1 MNLYKNFLVCTTVII
16 AAILIGATACGL
28 ISVENEEEK
37 ILKVGVL
44 GPFTG
49 RSENIG
55 SEFKGAVTMAFE
67 NVDYQIGDYQV
78 KLFWIDSQSDAK
90 RAFLNYE
97 EMVVEEQLDVCIL
110 NWHSSV
116 AVAAMDVA
124 ARNKLPHFFGFGGT
138 DVINEKFEYDP
149 EYYGYYM
156 GKSWPI
162 PEKLTIAYVEALE
175 DAIEN
180 GIWDPRN
187 KKVAIYGE
195 NTEWGKSFG
204 AAIAEDF
211 EKAGWNIASEIYFT
225 TGEIELQPVMDDLI
239 EMDAA
244 VIAGSI
250 ATGPSLAAFIKQ
262 ADQTGLNSVI
272 IADGLGWVGEWHE
285 MTGDSANY
293 VLDQVPSWTSSGTI
307 NFVSDFRE
315 NYGFTPSASSGG
327 LAYDK
332 TSFFIQIAKE
342 TLEEYGELNRDT
354 LFEYG
359 REKMWTGETTYR
371 GGAVMN
377 EYKYT
382 ADTIPD
388 PVVGKNFFVFPVVQ
402 YFDGAGKIIWPEAW
416 KVSDFE
422 PPEIQ

>member
-1 MNLYKNFLVCTTVII
+1 MSLYKKSMIYKIIII
-16 AAILIGATACGL
+16 AALLLGAAGCGL
-28 ISVENEEEK
+28 ISAESEEEK
-37 ILKVGVL
+37 VLKVGVL

-55 SEFKGAVTMAFE
+55 KEFKGAVEMAFE
-67 NVDYQIGDYQV
+67 KIDYQIGDYRV
-78 KLFWIDSQSDAK
+78 ELFWIDSQSDAK

-97 EMVVEEQLDVCIL
+97 EMVVNKQLDVCIL

-124 ARNKLPHFFGFGGT
+124 ARNKLPHYFGFGGT

-149 EYYGYYM
+149 EYYSYYM
-156 GKSWPI
+156 GKSWPT
-162 PEKLTIAYVEALE
+162 PEKLTNAYVEALE
-175 DAIEN
+175 DAINKEV
-180 GIWDPRN
+180 WVPRN

-195 NTEWGKSFG
+195 NTDWGKSFG
-204 AAIAEDF
+204 SAIAKDF
-211 EKAGWNIASEIYFT
+211 ESAGWEISGEIYFT
-225 TGEIELQPVMDDLI
+225 TGEIELHPVMNDLM

-262 ADQTGLNSVI
+262 ADQTGLKSVI
-272 IADGLGWVGEWHE
+272 IADGLGWFGQWYD
-285 MTGDSANY
+285 MTGSSADY
-293 VLDQVPSWTSSGTI
+293 VLDQVPSWRNDGAGT
-307 NFVSDFRE
+307 FVEDFRH

-332 TSFFIQIAKE
+332 ASFFIKIAEE
-342 TLEEYGELNRDT
+342 TLEEYGELTRDT
-354 LFEYG
+354 LYDYG
-359 REKMWTGETTYR
+359 RDKMWTGAITYQD
-371 GGAVMN
+371 GAVMN

-382 ADTIPD
+382 SETIPD
-388 PVVGKNFFVFPVVQ
+388 PVVGRDYFIFPVVQ
-402 YFDGAGKIIWPEAW
+402 YFEGKGKIIWPDAW

-422 PPEIQ
+422 PPEGQ

>member
-1 MNLYKNFLVCTTVII
+1 MNLNKNLLFCNTVII
-16 AAILIGATACGL
+16 VALLLVTAACGL
-28 ISVENEEEK
+28 ISGESEEEK
-37 ILKVGVL
+37 VLKVGVL

-55 SEFKGAVTMAFE
+55 KEFKGAVTMAFE
-67 NVDYQIGDYQV
+67 KIDYQIGDYRV
-78 KLFWIDSQSDAK
+78 ELFWIDSQSDAK

-97 EMVVEEQLDVCIL
+97 EMVVDEQLDVCIL

-138 DVINEKFEYDP
+138 DVINEKFEHDP
-149 EYYGYYM
+149 EYYSYYM
-156 GKSWPI
+156 GKSWPT
-162 PEKLTIAYVEALE
+162 PEKLTNAYVEALE
-175 DAIEN
+175 SAINNETWN
-180 GIWDPRN
+180 PRN

-195 NTEWGKSFG
+195 NTDWGKSFG

-211 EKAGWNIASEIYFT
+211 ENAGWEIAGEMYFT
-225 TGEIELQPVMDDLI
+225 TGEIELQPVMNDLI

-272 IADGLGWVGEWHE
+272 IAEGLGWVGEWYE
-285 MTGDSANY
+285 MTGDSADY
-293 VLDQVPSWTSSGTI
+293 VLDQVPSWTSSGAI
-307 NFVSDFRE
+307 NFVSVFRD

-332 TSFFIQIAKE
+332 ASFFIQIAEE
-342 TLEEYGELNRDT
+342 TLEEYGELTRET
-354 LFEYG
+354 LYEYG
-359 REKMWTGETTYR
+359 REKMWTGEATYQ

-382 ADTIPD
+382 TETIPD
-388 PVVGKNFFVFPVVQ
+388 PVVGKNYFVFPVVQ
-402 YFDGAGKIIWPEAW
+402 YFEGAGKIIWPDAW

-422 PPEIQ
+422 PPERK

>member
-1 MNLYKNFLVCTTVII
+1 MNLNKNFLAYATVII
-16 AAILIGATACGL
+16 AALFLLTAACGL
-28 ISVENEEEK
+28 ISADYGENK

-55 SEFKGAVTMAFE
+55 KEFKGAVTMAFD
-67 NVDYQIGDYQV
+67 NVDYQIGDYRV
-78 KLFWIDSQSDAK
+78 ELFWIDSQSDAK

-97 EMVVEEQLDVCIL
+97 EMVVAEQLDVCIL

-116 AVAAMDVA
+116 AVVAMDVA

-149 EYYGYYM
+149 EYYSYYM

-175 DAIEN
+175 DAIANE
-180 GIWDPRN
+180 IWDPRN
-187 KKVAIYGE
+187 KRVAVYGE
-195 NTEWGKSFG
+195 NTDWGKSFG

-211 EKAGWNIASEIYFT
+211 ENAGWEIAGEIYLA
-225 TGEIELQPVMDDLI
+225 TGEMELQPVLNELI

-262 ADQTGLNSVI
+262 ADQTNLNSII
-272 IADGLGWVGEWHE
+272 IAEGLGWVGEWHE
-285 MTGDSANY
+285 MTGNSADY
-293 VLDQVPSWTSSGTI
+293 VLDQVPSWTNDGARG
-307 NFVSDFRE
+307 FARDFRDM
-315 NYGFTPSASSGG
+315 YGFTPSASSGG

-332 TSFFIQIAKE
+332 ASFFIQIAEE
-342 TLEEYGELNRDT
+342 TLEEYGELNRET
-354 LFEYG
+354 LYEYG
-359 REKMWTGETTYR
+359 REMLWTGATTYQ
-371 GGAVMN
+371 GGVVMN

-382 ADTIPD
+382 SETIPD
-388 PVVGKNFFVFPVVQ
+388 PVVGKNFFIFPVVQ
-402 YFDGAGKIIWPEAW
+402 YFEGAGKIIWPEAW
-416 KVSDFE
+416 KVSDFN
-422 PPEIQ
+422 PPEVK

>member
-1 MNLYKNFLVCTTVII
+1 MNLNKNFLVCTTVII
-16 AAILIGATACGL
+16 ITLLFGSAACDLIFA
-28 ISVENEEEK
+28 ENEEEK

-44 GPFTG
+44 GPFSG

-55 SEFKGAVTMAFE
+55 KEFKGAVTMAFE
-67 NVDYQIGDYQV
+67 KVDYQIGDYRV
-78 KLFWIDSQSDAK
+78 ELFWIDSQSDAK

-97 EMVVEEQLDVCIL
+97 EIVVDEQLDVGIL

-124 ARNKLPHFFGFGGT
+124 ARNQMPHFFGFGGT
-138 DVINEKFEYDP
+138 DVINEKFEHDP
-149 EYYGYYM
+149 EYYSYYM

-162 PEKLTIAYVEALE
+162 PEKLTIAYIEALE
-175 DAIEN
+175 DAISNDSWE
-180 GIWDPRN
+180 PRN
-187 KKVAIYGE
+187 NRVAIYGE
-195 NTEWGKSFG
+195 NTDWGKSFG
-204 AAIAEDF
+204 AAIADDF
-211 EKAGWNIASEIYFT
+211 EKAGWDIAGEIYFT
-225 TGEIELQPVMDDLI
+225 TGEIELQPVMDELI

-272 IADGLGWVGEWHE
+272 IADGLGWVGEWYD
-285 MTGDSANY
+285 MTGSSADY
-293 VLDQVPSWTSSGTI
+293 VLDQVPSWTTSGAI

-332 TSFFIQIAKE
+332 ASFFIQIAEE
-342 TLEEYGELNRDT
+342 TFEEYGELNRDA
-354 LFEYG
+354 LYDYG
-359 REKMWTGETTYR
+359 KKKMWTGKTTYQD
-371 GGAVMN
+371 GAVMK

-382 ADTIPD
+382 TDTIPD
-388 PVVGKNFFVFPVVQ
+388 PVVGKNYFIFPVVQ
-402 YFDGAGKIIWPEAW
+402 YFEGTGKIVWPDAW

-422 PPEIQ
+422 PPETR